1 MGGFEIFLYMKNED
15 ICKCIFNSFY
25 KGIKLNLDYY
35 NILSYVGT
43 SLIESAINYGAKDNL
58 SIILL
63 IMKNLY
69 NLFINK
75 DIKTLENIIQNLNI
89 NTEDCN
95 SLYIPNKFYG
105 FNLFEL
111 NKSNTN
117 LFSDIKENI
126 TDNEENKEKVER
138 KKNSFFSCLCFN

>member
-1 MGGFEIFLYMKNED
+1 MKIYVNVFL
-15 ICKCIFNSFY
+15 ILF
-25 KGIKLNLDYY
+25 IKELNGDSEVKLQD
-35 NILSYVGT
+35 ILSYVGT